1 MQNGPKDNKKRSAGW
16 LWLLVALAV
25 ILAAALLLPEHSEP
39 TATNPTAPGVH
50 ASQPVNSET
59 AQNRPD
65 EVPDASEQLEQT
77 EQTEQTHTTVP
88 AQSDG
93 SDVPT
98 DPAVTTDPTDPTE
111 QLQQPSAGETEP
123 QATQPS
129 VEIIQQAEAEYEKWL
144 GASLL
149 ICVSMEY
156 PDFELEGIYAASATD
171 MEDKLSSDGAYIV
184 FTSGGTRMAIHS
196 VALEAERTEPGTCD
210 ISTEAIG
217 YATFDRVDPA
227 SIDVEAMEPL
237 ALEELSELIS
247 QSLLVSIYSR

>member
-16 LWLLVALAV
+16 LWLLAALAV

-93 SDVPT
+93 SD
-98 DPAVTTDPTDPTE
+98 APTE

-227 SIDVEAMEPL
+227 SIDVEAMESL